1 MADPKKKNDLDE
13 TLGLGSDKKPSQESK
28 SDSKYSLD
36 DIDPIFKNEEKK
48 EFSDKPIVLEEDSD
62 VALAGGIGAATG
74 YVAGRVLPEVNAPMP
89 KGYDAAKT
97 NAEVAQKSVQR
108 QVQNVADVKS
118 SYTSNVD
125 AAYQELKAAQAKLD
139 ASNQT
144 LNEVR
149 ARALKLGALPEPPPV
164 SAPTLGS
171 TIPVDEGA
179 MRHNTKMGNIVD
191 YNQVRKGITGTAA
204 GVPEG
209 RLSGYTQVGRLIVPQ
224 NLANAP
230 IYNAEQLAVQKELA
244 QAELM
249 FKDAQKN
256 ASSMQAKWSNLSGK
270 TPRSVQA
277 AELNLGRASER
288 AATAVDKAKA
298 LQEAKPSGLQRAGA
312 AISKVPGFNILGGAL
327 TGAEAVKAYE
337 DYNKGNYMDAT
348 MAGMG
353 AVGGAL
359 SMVPHPVAKI
369 GGALISIPPL
379 MYQGYQYL
387 TGSDKEQPA
396 Q

>member
-1 MADPKKKNDLDE
+1 MAEPKKKDDLDS
-13 TLGLGSDKKPSQESK
+13 TLGLDSDKEK
-28 SDSKYSLD
+28 SKYSLD
-36 DIDPIFKNEEKK
+36 DVDPIFKDSDKKK
-48 EFSDKPIVLEEDSD
+48 EFSDKPIVLNEDSD
-62 VALAGGIGAATG
+62 VALGGAAG
-74 YVAGRVLPEVNAPMP
+74 AAVGAVAEKVLPKVEAPMP
-89 KGYDAAKT
+89 KGYEAAQT
-97 NAEVAQKSVQR
+97 NADVAQKSVQR
-108 QVQNVADVKS
+108 STQNLADVKATH
-118 SYTSNVD
+118 TSTID
-125 AAYQELKAAQAKLD
+125 AAYQDLKAAQAKLD

-144 LNEVR
+144 LNETR

-244 QAELM
+244 QAEQM
-249 FKDAQKN
+249 FKQAQKDVN
-256 ASSMQAKWSNLSGK
+256 SMQAKWSSLSGK

-277 AELNLGRASER
+277 AELNVGRATER
-288 AATAVDKAKA
+288 AATAADKAKA
-298 LQEAKPSGLQRAGA
+298 LQSAKPSGLQRAGA
-312 AISKVPGFNILGGAL
+312 MISKVPGANILGGAL
-327 TGAEAVKAYE
+327 AGAEGVKAIE
-337 DYNKGNYMDAT
+337 DWNKGKYLDAT

-359 SMVPHPVAKI
+359 SLIPTPYTKV
-369 GGALISIPPL
+369 GGALLSIPPL

-387 TGSDKEQPA
+387 TEPKEEQPV

>member
-1 MADPKKKNDLDE
+1 MAKDKEDLDS
-13 TLGLGSDKKPSQESK
+13 TLGLDSNKSGKKSEH
-28 SDSKYSLD
+28 SLE
-36 DIDPIFKNEEKK
+36 DIDPIFKEDKKK
-48 EFSDKPIVLEEDSD
+48 EFSDKPITLNEDSD
-62 VALAGGIGAATG
+62 VALGAGAGA
-74 YVAGRVLPEVNAPMP
+74 VAGYAAEKVLPKVDAPMP
-89 KGYDAAKT
+89 KGYDAAQT
-97 NAEVAQKSVQR
+97 NADVAQKSVQR
-108 QVQNVADVKS
+108 QVQNVADVKAAH
-118 SYTSNVD
+118 TSTID
-125 AAYQELKAAQAKLD
+125 SAYQELKAAQARLD

-179 MRHNTKMGNIVD
+179 MRHNVKMGNIVD

-224 NLANAP
+224 ELANAP

-244 QAELM
+244 QAEQM
-249 FKDAQKN
+249 FKQAQKDVN
-256 ASSMQAKWSNLSGK
+256 SMQAKWSNLSGK

-277 AELNLGRASER
+277 AELNLGRATER
-288 AATAVDKAKA
+288 AATAADKVKA
-298 LQEAKPSGLQRAGA
+298 LQSAKPTGLQRAGA
-312 AISKVPGFNILGGAL
+312 AISKVPYLNVLGGAL
-327 TGAEAVKAYE
+327 AGAEGVKAIE
-337 DYNKGNYMDAT
+337 DWNKGKYLDAT

-353 AVGGAL
+353 ALGGAL
-359 SMVPHPVAKI
+359 SLVPHPVTKI
-369 GGALISIPPL
+369 GGALLSVPPL

-387 TGSDKEQPA
+387 TEPKEEPA

>member
-1 MADPKKKNDLDE
+1 MAEPKKKDDLDS
-13 TLGLGSDKKPSQESK
+13 TLGLDSDKEKSQ
-28 SDSKYSLD
+28 YSLED
-36 DIDPIFKNEEKK
+36 VDPIFKDSDKKK
-48 EFSDKPIVLEEDSD
+48 EFSDKPIALNEDSD
-62 VALAGGIGAATG
+62 VALGGGAGA
-74 YVAGRVLPEVNAPMP
+74 VAGLVAEKVLPKVEAPMP
-89 KGYDAAKT
+89 KGYEAAQT
-97 NAEVAQKSVQR
+97 NADVAQKSVQR
-108 QVQNVADVKS
+108 STQNLADVKATH
-118 SYTSNVD
+118 TSTID
-125 AAYQELKAAQAKLD
+125 AAYQDLKAAQAKLD

-144 LNEVR
+144 LNETR

-224 NLANAP
+224 SLANAP

-244 QAELM
+244 QAEQM
-249 FKDAQKN
+249 FKQAQKEVN
-256 ASSMQAKWSNLSGK
+256 SMQAKWSNLSGK

-277 AELNLGRASER
+277 AELNVGRATER
-288 AATAVDKAKA
+288 AATAADKAKA
-298 LQEAKPSGLQRAGA
+298 LQSAKPSGLQRAGA
-312 AISKVPGFNILGGAL
+312 MISKVPGMNILGGAL
-327 TGAEAVKAYE
+327 AGAEGVKAIE
-337 DYNKGNYMDAT
+337 DWNKGKYLDAT

-359 SMVPHPVAKI
+359 SLIPTPYTKV
-369 GGALISIPPL
+369 GGALLSIPPL

-387 TGSDKEQPA
+387 TEPKEEQPV